1 MKVSRSLVLLAS
13 ITAVALLTNL
23 INFASTTN
31 RFSVNYPP
39 VVCPPAVSGATSAIS
54 LASAKVPLRITG
66 SKSSVLKPAKS
77 IRYIQKSDPAIIEA
91 QGTTPVTWQFKSGKW
106 AGSVICSSS
115 ISSQWFVG
123 GSADVTSQ
131 GKLLLVNSGL
141 SGAVADIDIW
151 TESGIQTAKSV
162 TLKSDSFQTI
172 GLDSLAPGSQ
182 GLVLHIQARSGRLNA
197 FLADER
203 GRGLRALGGDLV
215 NSTEEPSKIL
225 NIPAIPHLLRTP
237 GKKSSALSHTL
248 RILNPG
254 EVNAR
259 IDVEVISTDGTFIP
273 VGFESREIAHGK
285 VLGLK
290 LDPNIPTG
298 KFGIRITSDQP
309 ILASVYSQTIAQGKS
324 DFIWSTAASEL
335 RDFRM
340 AITGLAP
347 QLIFTGKSIN
357 ATLELLYINGK
368 RKTHKVISEE
378 IAVFQVPDGVRAL
391 EFSEVSK
398 GVYAGALAT
407 SPNGSGYFPL
417 SPGSELTK
425 ASIPTSNIR
434 VLTP

>member
-1 MKVSRSLVLLAS
+1 MKISRPLVLIAS

-23 INFASTTN
+23 INFATTTT
-31 RFSVNYPP
+31 RFSVSYPP
-39 VVCPPAVSGATSAIS
+39 VVCPPAVTGVTSAIS
-54 LASAKVPLRITG
+54 LASTKVPLRTTG
-66 SKSSVLKPAKS
+66 SKSGALKPANS
-77 IRYIQKSDPAIIEA
+77 TRYLQKSNPAIIDA
-91 QGTTPVTWQFKSGKW
+91 QGTTSVTWQFKPGKW
-106 AGSVICSSS
+106 AGAVICSSS

-141 SGAVADIDIW
+141 SGAVADIGIW
-151 TESGIQTAKSV
+151 TENGIQTSKSV

-182 GLVLHIQARSGRLNA
+182 NLAVRIQVRSGRLNA
-197 FLADER
+197 FMIDER

-215 NSTEEPSKIL
+215 NAIPEPTKSL
-225 NIPAIPHLLRTP
+225 NIPAIPHLLRIP

-254 EVNAR
+254 DVSAR
-259 IDVEVISTDGTFIP
+259 IDVEVVSTDGTFIP
-273 VGFESREIAHGK
+273 VGFEGREIVSGK

-309 ILASVYSQTIAQGKS
+309 ILASVYSQTIAEGKS
-324 DFIWSTAASEL
+324 DFIWSTAVPEL
-335 RDFRM
+335 QDFRM
-340 AITGLAP
+340 AITGLSP
-347 QLIFTGKSIN
+347 QLIFMGESIN
-357 ATLELLYINGK
+357 VTLELLFTNGK
-368 RKTHKVISEE
+368 RKSPRISSQEL
-378 IAVFQVPDGVRAL
+378 AVFQVPDGVRSI
-391 EFSEVSK
+391 EFSRVSK
-398 GVYAGALAT
+398 GVYAGALDT
-407 SPNGSGYFPL
+407 SRNGYGYFPL
-417 SPGSELTK
+417 TPGSALTK